1 MSSPVAPPLLVF
13 SLRVLLSIL
22 LCSSDDTTFKGID
35 LENPVIDVTPSPSSV
50 IIHHLFMVPK
60 MFYCVNARVLWS
72 PRLELGSYASA
83 YQVSIFLLLGIV
95 VAGAA
100 LGCWLVWKFVISDDG
115 SGDVAVAQFVKW
127 ATRVIAATFIFQRT
141 LDTPLVMGA
150 LASCLSIC
158 FLITSF
164 KWNGPDST
172 ITFGNSIYSAN
183 GNPWRSI
190 GRANVGQNR
199 AEFLSRSGMVASRG
213 TLWNNP
219 RRSSG
224 WSDSPVKGM
233 HIC

>member
-13 SLRVLLSIL
+13 SQSLVSIL

-35 LENPVIDVTPSPSSV
+35 LENPVIDVTPSPLTGYNTSSFHGSKDV
-50 IIHHLFMVPK
+50 LLCESV
-60 MFYCVNARVLWS
+60 RVAGQS
-72 PRLELGSYASA
+72 RLELGSYASA

-141 LDTPLVMGA
+141 LDTPLVMGP

-164 KWNGPDST
+164 KWNGPEYDISDHWEGDKKST
-172 ITFGNSIYSAN
+172 GLLFNI
-183 GNPWRSI
+183 P
-190 GRANVGQNR
+190 
-199 AEFLSRSGMVASRG
+199 
-213 TLWNNP
+213 
-219 RRSSG
+219 
-224 WSDSPVKGM
+224 
-233 HIC
+233 

>member
-35 LENPVIDVTPSPSSV
+35 LENPVIDVTPSPLTGYNTSSSHGSKDV
-50 IIHHLFMVPK
+50 LL
-60 MFYCVNARVLWS
+60 CERVQVAGQS
-72 PRLELGSYASA
+72 RLELGSYASA
-83 YQVSIFLLLGIV
+83 YQ
-95 VAGAA
+95 
-100 LGCWLVWKFVISDDG
+100 
-115 SGDVAVAQFVKW
+115 
-127 ATRVIAATFIFQRT
+127 RT
-141 LDTPLVMGA
+141 LDTPLVMGP

-190 GRANVGQNR
+190 GRANVRQNR